1 VSNEKRPNIADSGS
15 EDGYGARL
23 FIPDLDGEA
32 YGEFDRYR
40 RMFAVEEKGPEPEST
55 KGSDVSPE
63 LQHDLPRAIDEIIRQ
78 GKASAKKHENDR
90 RRMIAAVLRKFDR
103 MSFEGPSDWIN
114 RKSFKD
120 SLREVLTCF
129 LNQSDFVSDGC
140 VLIPEEFQLS
150 GGEIG
155 PFHAV
160 KPEENVHR
168 ILLAALVWRARKTL
182 GLLWT
187 LAENTETGAP
197 LRLAQI
203 VVPFVKA
210 VNEKAAANPGLVRA
224 WSRTVPVWPVMKS
237 PHRDFDTEHR
247 ALLKELQVGA
257 GFPFTITEE
266 SRWTAL
272 DPVGK
277 WAIHLCQTIEIMI
290 VSDYTVEELS
300 EMWGCKIHPLG
311 SFSGETWESWWIAA
325 KALLVCEYVD
335 VVQIPELN
343 QTVSSSADRR
353 SPGRIRKRIY
363 QALKDKFRSM
373 ALQNKV
379 R

>member
-1 VSNEKRPNIADSGS
+1 
-15 EDGYGARL
+15 
-23 FIPDLDGEA
+23 
-32 YGEFDRYR
+32 
-40 RMFAVEEKGPEPEST
+40 
-55 KGSDVSPE
+55 
-63 LQHDLPRAIDEIIRQ
+63 
-78 GKASAKKHENDR
+78 
-90 RRMIAAVLRKFDR
+90 
-103 MSFEGPSDWIN
+103 
-114 RKSFKD
+114 
-120 SLREVLTCF
+120 
-129 LNQSDFVSDGC
+129 
-140 VLIPEEFQLS
+140 
-150 GGEIG
+150 
-155 PFHAV
+155 
-160 KPEENVHR
+160 
-168 ILLAALVWRARKTL
+168 
-182 GLLWT
+182 
-187 LAENTETGAP
+187 
-197 LRLAQI
+197 
-203 VVPFVKA
+203 
-210 VNEKAAANPGLVRA
+210 
-224 WSRTVPVWPVMKS
+224 VWPVMKS

-300 EMWGCKIHPLG
+300 EMWGCKIHSLG